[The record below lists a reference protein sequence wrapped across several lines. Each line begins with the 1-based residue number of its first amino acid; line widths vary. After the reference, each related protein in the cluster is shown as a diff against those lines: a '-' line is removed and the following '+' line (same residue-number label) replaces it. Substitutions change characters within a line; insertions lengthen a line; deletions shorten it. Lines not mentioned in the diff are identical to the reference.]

1 MSFFTEVI
9 IYQHLQ
15 QISHLYLVFVRLQT
29 FILFHFGL
37 NGTKIYKIEKKRKL
51 NPPPTNFHPKKSI
64 HAFMISFS
72 KKVNK
77 NKLKV

>member
-1 MSFFTEVI
+1 MSVFTEVI

-37 NGTKIYKIEKKRKL
+37 NGAKIYKIEKKANYIHL
-51 NPPPTNFHPKKSI
+51 QQICNPKRST
-64 HAFMISFS
+64 HAFMLSFS

>member
-37 NGTKIYKIEKKRKL
+37 NGTKIYKIEKKSKL
-51 NPPPTNFHPKKSI
+51 NPPPTNLQSKKI
-64 HAFMISFS
+64 NTCLVFQ